1 MGDKKSY
8 TSSFARIYDDIMSS
22 VPYDLWYKYLQELLN
37 SYDKDPDKIMDMA
50 CGTGNMSLRF
60 AQDHKDIVG
69 IDKSSS
75 MLEIARQKIQ
85 KNECDITFF
94 QKDVRNFNF
103 PRQFDFVFCIFD
115 SLNYIL
121 NIKDLEKVFSNVY
134 KSLKKNGIF
143 IFDLNTVSR
152 LMSIEPGTTVF
163 SGKNYTCFW
172 EDIIDLK
179 QTTWKV
185 QLKIYFN
192 DDQSQYFEEIHK
204 ETGYKKEDIIS
215 LLTSVGFS
223 KVKVYKAFTFDEGK
237 DSDNRLYYVVCKNN
251 LQEKKLSLLNRFKK
265 KVKWKFLSSCD

>member
-237 DSDNRLYYVVCKNN
+237 DSDNRLYYIVCKNN
-251 LQEKKLSLLNRFKK
+251 LQEKKLSFLSRFKK
-265 KVKWKFLSSCD
+265 KVKWKLLSSCD